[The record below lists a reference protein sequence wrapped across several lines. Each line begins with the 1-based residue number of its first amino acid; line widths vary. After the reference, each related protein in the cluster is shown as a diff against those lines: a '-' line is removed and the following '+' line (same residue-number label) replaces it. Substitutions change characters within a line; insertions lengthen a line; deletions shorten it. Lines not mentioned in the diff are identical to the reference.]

1 MCDAKPRRQPIKFGF
16 KMTLKITTYLIL
28 FFQTINVY
36 GYDIFV
42 KISNKTWFQENG
54 FAGTTIVFYKTDN
67 GLLKCIRQINGSG
80 VPVVSSEIYDI
91 EIQEDTIRLING
103 LTLKTSQKLI
113 DCVFIF
119 DNEKQLLFDKMTP
132 LRILLEKPILFSWTV
147 KRKNFLTKVN
157 VNLLAKIPIQKNEI
171 YKDSD
176 IEEILFDD

>member
-80 VPVVSSEIYDI
+80 V
-91 EIQEDTIRLING
+91 RLING